1 MIKISFNKIV
11 LLFAAILFIAV
22 FWRFFDLLSFPDSDI
37 VLQKGIVVKL
47 RPEAT
52 LTQKFSASENYLAK
66 VEVLLRGSGVKY
78 KDGDKVTTKIADE
91 NCQTILREGELK
103 DSFLETQNLHEFEFE
118 PIADS
123 AGKEFCFMATF
134 LPKNEKT
141 KSLQFFTI
149 GEEENQPYSIRPVYK
164 NSSITQDLSDLNQRI
179 SQYKP
184 WFLKHFYLDVIVILF
199 LATSAAIVVILI
211 LV

>member
-1 MIKISFNKIV
+1 MNISFNKII

-22 FWRFFDLLSFPDSDI
+22 FWRFESLLYFPDSSI
-37 VLQKGIVVKL
+37 LLQKGNTVKL
-47 RPEAT
+47 NPEST
-52 LTQKFSASENYLAK
+52 LTQKFSASKNYLAK
-66 VEVLLRGSGVKY
+66 IEVLLRGSGVKY

-91 NCQTILREGELK
+91 NCQTILREGEIK

-118 PIADS
+118 PIVDS
-123 AGKEFCFMATF
+123 AGKEFCFIATF
-134 LPKNEKT
+134 LPKNEKA
-141 KSLQFFTI
+141 KSLQFFTM
-149 GEEENQPYSIRPVYK
+149 EEENQPYSIRPVYK
-164 NSSITQDLSDLNQRI
+164 NSSITQDLSELNQRI

-184 WFLKHFYLDVIVILF
+184 WFLKHFYLYAIVILF